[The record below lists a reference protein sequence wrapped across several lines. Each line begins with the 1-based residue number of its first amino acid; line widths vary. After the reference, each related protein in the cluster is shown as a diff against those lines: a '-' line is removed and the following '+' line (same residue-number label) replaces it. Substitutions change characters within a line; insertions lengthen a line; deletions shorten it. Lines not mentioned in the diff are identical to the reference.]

1 MGRSLVS
8 KLNSPFLVALIGSG
22 MLAGPATTFASKP
35 TPTETTTLTFAAE
48 ADAYVEEADP
58 GANHG
63 EGDLLVDGSPAM
75 ESYLRFAVDG
85 VNDTVERATL
95 RIYAYDG
102 STDGPAVYGTSNS
115 WAESVITWGNRP
127 LPMGTVLDDRGEVE
141 ADAWI
146 EYDVTPLV
154 VGDGRYDFV
163 LTPTSTDG
171 VDFYGR
177 EHSSNGPQLKVAV
190 SRGGSARTSTPSP
203 AASAAAPDA
212 TAEGDTITIVA
223 AGDIACDPSSGS
235 FNAGNGTST
244 NCRQK
249 YTAEAVEEINP
260 DYVLG
265 LGDMQYE
272 EGFLDSYTQSYDRS
286 WGRFKDKTFTV
297 AGGSHDFYGGGDFY
311 AYWGDR
317 AGAGPSKNWFS
328 LDTGGWHVV
337 FLNSYCD
344 KVGGCE
350 PGSEQYEW
358 LQADLASNA
367 QPCTMALW
375 HEPRYSSG
383 PRHGD
388 EEDVDPLWDLLY
400 DHGADLLL
408 TAHDHNYQRF
418 APMDAQGERDDVRGL
433 RQFVVGTGGKSL
445 DPVEEDEARPNS
457 EVGQGHTYG
466 VLALMLQPDG
476 YSWEFV
482 PEAGETFTDKG
493 SGVCHKGAGDE
504 RTGFIIRWTDTP
516 SAHPARQGL
525 EGGPG
530 RTPIVSLAISEARI
544 SLWFG
549 FPSGARHV
557 RAASGDTRPDNVR
570 DRAPP
575 LSTSIPFLR

>member
-190 SRGGSARTSTPSP
+190 S
-203 AASAAAPDA
+203 
-212 TAEGDTITIVA
+212 
-223 AGDIACDPSSGS
+223 
-235 FNAGNGTST
+235 
-244 NCRQK
+244 
-249 YTAEAVEEINP
+249 
-260 DYVLG
+260 
-265 LGDMQYE
+265 
-272 EGFLDSYTQSYDRS
+272 
-286 WGRFKDKTFTV
+286 
-297 AGGSHDFYGGGDFY
+297 
-311 AYWGDR
+311 
-317 AGAGPSKNWFS
+317 
-328 LDTGGWHVV
+328 
-337 FLNSYCD
+337 
-344 KVGGCE
+344 
-350 PGSEQYEW
+350 
-358 LQADLASNA
+358 
-367 QPCTMALW
+367 
-375 HEPRYSSG
+375 
-383 PRHGD
+383 
-388 EEDVDPLWDLLY
+388 
-400 DHGADLLL
+400 
-408 TAHDHNYQRF
+408 
-418 APMDAQGERDDVRGL
+418 
-433 RQFVVGTGGKSL
+433 
-445 DPVEEDEARPNS
+445 
-457 EVGQGHTYG
+457 
-466 VLALMLQPDG
+466 
-476 YSWEFV
+476 
-482 PEAGETFTDKG
+482 
-493 SGVCHKGAGDE
+493 
-504 RTGFIIRWTDTP
+504 
-516 SAHPARQGL
+516 
-525 EGGPG
+525 
-530 RTPIVSLAISEARI
+530 
-544 SLWFG
+544 
-549 FPSGARHV
+549 
-557 RAASGDTRPDNVR
+557 
-570 DRAPP
+570 
-575 LSTSIPFLR
+575 